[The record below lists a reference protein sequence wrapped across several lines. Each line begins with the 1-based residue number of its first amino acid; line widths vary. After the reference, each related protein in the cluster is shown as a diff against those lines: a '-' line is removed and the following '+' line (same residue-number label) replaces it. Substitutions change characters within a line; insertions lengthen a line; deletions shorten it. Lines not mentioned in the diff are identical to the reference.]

1 MISVQMFKQFN
12 DEKVFEDGLQKPNS
26 EVYDNQ
32 WPSDGLVQISN
43 ISIRYRKGLPLVVKN
58 LSFEVKPGTK
68 LAIVGRTGSGKS
80 TILLAL
86 TRIVEICQGEVGYEE
101 GDGKIE
107 VDGINISDLG
117 LHQLRRGLVIIPQDP
132 FLIEGTLRFNI
143 DPRGELSDADI
154 LEIIVKCEININLD
168 TESVNKDYS
177 PLEENNE
184 ESKKQQIGHK
194 DQKKAKKANS
204 ISISPKILDFFIKAK
219 GENLSLGQRQ
229 MICIA
234 RALAQR
240 PKILL
245 MDEATASI
253 DEKTDSLIQKIIH
266 EELKDTTVI
275 TIAHRLKTVINYDQI
290 LVMSDGQKVEEGS
303 PKELTAKTNGH
314 FYSMLKEHGGELM
327 SIANRE

>member
-1 MISVQMFKQFN
+1 MISIQRLKEFN
-12 DEKVFEDGLQKPNS
+12 DQKISEDALHNPNS
-26 EVYDNQ
+26 EAENKQ
-32 WPSDGLVQISN
+32 WPDEGLLWISN
-43 ISIRYRKGLPLVVKN
+43 VSIRYRKGLPLVVKN

-86 TRIVEICQGEVGYEE
+86 TRIVEICQGETAYKE
-101 GDGKIE
+101 DGKIM
-107 VDGINISDLG
+107 VDGINISDVG

-154 LEIIVKCEININLD
+154 LEIIVRCEININLK
-168 TESVNKDYS
+168 TERVNKEYYPWEEDLEDS
-177 PLEENNE
+177 KQQHGEEEN
-184 ESKKQQIGHK
+184 
-194 DQKKAKKANS
+194 DKKASS
-204 ISISPKILDFFIKAK
+204 IFINPKILDFFVKAK

-266 EELKDTTVI
+266 EELKDTTVV
-275 TIAHRLKTVINYDQI
+275 TIAHRLKTVVNYDQI

-303 PKELTAKTNGH
+303 PKELAAKSKGH
-314 FYSMLKEHGGELM
+314 FHSMLKEHGGELM
-327 SIANRE
+327 LMASLQ